1 MIKKGDTIPGIFS
14 ILVGAFALIHNILH
28 PKMNI
33 FAEPARGGVGPGF
46 IPFICAVA
54 LIVFGI
60 ILVVRGIRQNG
71 SVDYFQM
78 TPEKKKNLK
87 NVVML
92 AGLIALVLIAWKVTT
107 IFYICLPI
115 YCFAL
120 NKFVLKQSTKFSII
134 FTVVMTV
141 FIYGLFTIAFTIR
154 FMP

>member
-1 MIKKGDTIPGIFS
+1 
-14 ILVGAFALIHNILH
+14 
-28 PKMNI
+28 
-33 FAEPARGGVGPGF
+33 
-46 IPFICAVA
+46 
-54 LIVFGI
+54 
-60 ILVVRGIRQNG
+60 
-71 SVDYFQM
+71 M

-87 NVVML
+87 NVDML

-120 NKFVLKQSTKFSII
+120 NKFVLKQSTKFSVI
-134 FTVVMTV
+134 FTVVMTA

>member
-14 ILVGAFALIHNILH
+14 IFIGAFALIHNILH

-60 ILVVRGIRQNG
+60 ILVVRGIKQNG

-87 NVVML
+87 N
-92 AGLIALVLIAWKVTT
+92 LIYQW
-107 IFYICLPI
+107 
-115 YCFAL
+115 
-120 NKFVLKQSTKFSII
+120 
-134 FTVVMTV
+134 
-141 FIYGLFTIAFTIR
+141 
-154 FMP
+154 

>member
-14 ILVGAFALIHNILH
+14 IFIGAFALIHNILH

-60 ILVVRGIRQNG
+60 ILVVRGIKQNG
-71 SVDYFQM
+71 RVDYFQM

-87 NVVML
+87 NVAFL
-92 AGLIALVLIAWKVTT
+92 AGLIALVLIAWKVST
-107 IFYICLPI
+107 IFYVCLPI
-115 YCFAL
+115 YCFVL
-120 NKFVLKQSTKFSII
+120 NKFVLKQSTKFSVI
-134 FTVVMTV
+134 FTAVMTA